1 MIHDVTGSIT
11 SDRFDLRFST
21 SSTTS
26 AMAKILKV
34 IVVAVAL
41 FSNTCAAGVWGLRSP
56 GSPTRQDHV
65 AKKLSVEGKC
75 TKVSLYSTY
84 TDGAAEIGTMN
95 FDLSLLRPQDI
106 PDSEIIGKALEAIES
121 LNTKKL
127 CHRLSASML
136 LENCRTTYDFDSLK
150 SYAKESDAEQERRDG
165 YLKIFAIALTMC
177 DIEEFIKPVP
187 LECEPYG
194 QTALMGIKE
203 SGMSTSIRVNDAE
216 RSGCMKAIDG
226 QGDGYLYKAN
236 QQSASVMCQV
246 TRMDFEKDESIALF
260 ARLTRLMRDVVDEVH
275 KLSKL
280 NQENYRQATAAKEAA
295 TEVRSSV
302 EKLKTGLSDIWIGIS
317 AEAVKAQGN
326 AKQAFASMTN
336 FASEFETLLNRLK
349 KGTLETHAEH
359 AIVHQRAYDATNDL
373 ATRTHETRQEMVE
386 LKDMMLQLYS
396 NMNAMGHGL
405 VALQER
411 QTAVDKQSQQ
421 VLQVLVNMTE
431 QVQAAHIAG
440 EDHTIL
446 LSKATQA
453 ATSLLETIEKAESGA
468 TTWQKKMLSGSGP
481 FGVGWA
487 LFILTPLATV
497 MIGSYH
503 RKPTIL
509 QTIGLTIL
517 GVPLAILISMSCSLR
532 WQDLEFLM
540 RRPTFT
546 ESATEQ
552 IFDA

>member
-1 MIHDVTGSIT
+1 
-11 SDRFDLRFST
+11 
-21 SSTTS
+21 
-26 AMAKILKV
+26 
-34 IVVAVAL
+34 
-41 FSNTCAAGVWGLRSP
+41 
-56 GSPTRQDHV
+56 
-65 AKKLSVEGKC
+65 
-75 TKVSLYSTY
+75 
-84 TDGAAEIGTMN
+84 MN
-95 FDLSLLRPQDI
+95 LDLSMLRPQDI
-106 PDSEIIGKALEAIES
+106 PNTEIIGKALEAIES

-136 LENCRTTYDFDSLK
+136 LENCRTTYNFDSFK

-177 DIEEFIKPVP
+177 DMEEFIKPVP
-187 LECEPYG
+187 PECEPYG

-203 SGMSTSIRVNDAE
+203 SGLTTSIKVNDAE

-260 ARLTRLMRDVVDEVH
+260 ARLTRLMRNVVDEVH
-275 KLSKL
+275 KFSKL
-280 NQENYRQATAAKEAA
+280 NQENHRQATAAKETV

-302 EKLKTGLSDIWIGIS
+302 EKLKSGLSDIWIGIS
-317 AEAVKAQGN
+317 SEAVKAQGN
-326 AKQAFASMTN
+326 AKQVFSSMTN

-349 KGTLETHAEH
+349 KGTLDTDAEH
-359 AIVHQRAYDATNDL
+359 AIVHQRAFDATNDL
-373 ATRTHETRQEMVE
+373 ATRTRETRLEMVE

-405 VALQER
+405 VALQDR
-411 QTAVDKQSQQ
+411 QITMDKQSQH
-421 VLQVLVNMTE
+421 VLQALVNMTE
-431 QVQAAHIAG
+431 LVNAVHNAG

-468 TTWQKKMLSGSGP
+468 TTWQKKILSGSGP

-487 LFILTPLATV
+487 LSILTPMATV
-497 MIGSYH
+497 MIGSYNH
-503 RKPTIL
+503 KPTVL
-509 QTIGLTIL
+509 QTIGLTVL
-517 GVPLAILISMSCSLR
+517 GIPLAILISMSCSIR
-532 WQDLEFLM
+532 WQDLEFLL
-540 RRPTFT
+540 RRPAFT
-546 ESATEQ
+546 ESVTEQ
-552 IFDA
+552 LFDA